1 MPYRISKSNCC
12 DVYFCIVLNYYQ
24 SYTTI
29 NCHGQEKLNC
39 GSDSALVTISYL
51 TSLRF
56 IFNSQR
62 LRPTIHDIITTK
74 IKGHAERVN
83 YSRAGVGQ
91 AAETTTTGLHYLK
104 GQLESF
110 QLSKQKRQNGISLAG
125 MLLAVSPVSPVMAPM
140 GTAQAAAK
148 ELLNLILDTVVR
160 IFGEM

>member
-1 MPYRISKSNCC
+1 MPYRISKSKCW
-12 DVYFCIVLNYYQ
+12 DVYFCIVLNYDQ
-24 SYTTI
+24 IYTTI
-29 NCHGQEKLNC
+29 NSYGQEKLNC
-39 GSDSALVTISYL
+39 GSDSVVTISYL
-51 TSLRF
+51 TSLHF

-62 LRPTIHDIITTK
+62 LRPTIHDIITAK

-83 YSRAGVGQ
+83 YSRAGVGR

-125 MLLAVSPVSPVMAPM
+125 MLLAVSPVSSVMAPM
-140 GTAQAAAK
+140 GTAQTAAK